1 MPQSGTTSIR
11 TRLNTYTAYGI
22 GCAAVWA
29 VILIVTQRQ
38 TDSQTRNTIRLM
50 CAGWWL
56 GWMSASIA
64 RVVYPPPKKLK
75 PEVYN
80 RVVMA
85 SIVLLAVGIMRPI
98 RLLMAGEQPAVTA
111 ADASAPLG
119 GRCGSAGG
127 ESGA

>member
-11 TRLNTYTAYGI
+11 TRRNTYTAYGI

-29 VILIVTQRQ
+29 VILIVTQRR
-38 TDSQTRNTIRLM
+38 TDSQTRKTIRLM
-50 CAGWWL
+50 SAGWWL

-85 SIVLLAVGIMRPI
+85 SIVLLAVGILRVI

-119 GRCGSAGG
+119 GRSGSAGG
-127 ESGA
+127 ESEA